1 MPGAP
6 IVAPAGVS
14 NSIVPVDVRD
24 LREQMRERIGEVPVW
39 VQLNRSRTRRKQR
52 ARIIAQR
59 YPNRQL
65 R

>member
-1 MPGAP
+1 MPSTP
-6 IVAPAGVS
+6 IVAPGGRVELYC
-14 NSIVPVDVRD
+14 PVDVRD

-59 YPNRQL
+59 YPNKQL